1 MDEYSVDVDPRA
13 KGPCLGCGMEVLEG
27 SGFTLRRSCGSS
39 LSPYCSRSCA
49 GHDAEA
55 DALGGDFDPDEGADA
70 IDEPR

>member
-1 MDEYSVDVDPRA
+1 MGEYSVDGDPRA
-13 KGPCLGCGMEVLEG
+13 KGPCLGCGIEVLG
-27 SGFTLRRSCGSS
+27 SGFALRHSGGAS

-55 DALGGDFDPDEGADA
+55 DVLGGDFDPDEGEGA